1 MFTNE
6 QLQAMIRRE
15 KVSEQYPYSEQDD
28 EVLIDYLKPLLA
40 EMKRAKI
47 RYTME
52 SSHFGSG
59 YASYIQLFCYTDD
72 FVTVTVEDGEREED
86 RRGLFVLVSRLAPV
100 IAIVNDAWQY
110 VRFDEAGEETGGGG
124 TMVDHPKDLDIEP
137 RFESLSNELVRLFMK
152 YHFTV
157 VQKDDV
163 DKPLPF
169 DAHIPT
175 LSRSKGSYL
184 VWDAVF
190 YWED

>member
-15 KVSEQYPYSEQDD
+15 IISDQYPYSENDD
-28 EVLIDYLKPLLA
+28 DVLLNYLKPLLA
-40 EMKRAKI
+40 ELSRAKI

-52 SSHFGSG
+52 SNHFGSG
-59 YASYIQLFCYTDD
+59 YASYIQLLCYTDD
-72 FVTVTVEDGEREED
+72 FVTVTQNGRFQIEKRQ
-86 RRGLFVLVSRLAPV
+86 GLHVLISRLAPV
-100 IAIVNDAWQY
+100 IAICDGWEMIE
-110 VRFDEAGEETGGGG
+110 FDETGAENSRGE
-124 TMVDHPKDLDIEP
+124 TMVDHPNELHITQHL
-137 RFESLSNELVRLFMK
+137 ESLRNDLIRLFMK
-152 YHFTV
+152 YHFTI
-157 VQKDDV
+157 VQKEDV

-175 LSRSKGSYL
+175 LSRSRGQYL

>member
-6 QLQAMIRRE
+6 QLHAMIRRE
-15 KVSEQYPYSEQDD
+15 KISEQYPYSEQDD
-28 EVLIDYLKPLLA
+28 DVLVDYLKPLLA
-40 EMKRAKI
+40 DMSRAKI

-52 SSHFGSG
+52 SNHFGCG
-59 YASYIQLFCYTDD
+59 YASYIQLVCYTDD
-72 FVTVTVEDGEREED
+72 FVTTTEEDGERKED

-100 IAIVNDAWQY
+100 VAIVNNAWQY
-110 VRFDEAGEETGGGG
+110 VRFDETGEETGGGG
-124 TMVDHPKDLDIEP
+124 TMVDHPDDLVIEP
-137 RFESLSNELVRLFMK
+137 RFQPLANELVRLFMK

-157 VQKDDV
+157 VQKEDV

-175 LSRSKGSYL
+175 LSRSKGHYL

>member
-15 KVSEQYPYSEQDD
+15 KISEQYPYSEKDD
-28 EVLIDYLKPLLA
+28 EVLIHYLKPLLA
-40 EMKRAKI
+40 EMSRAKI

-52 SSHFGSG
+52 SDHFGSG

-72 FVTVTVEDGEREED
+72 FVMVTEEDGERKED
-86 RRGLFVLVSRLAPV
+86 RRGLFLLISRLAPV
-100 IAIVNDAWQY
+100 VAIADDAWQFIS
-110 VRFDEAGEETGGGG
+110 FDECGVETGNGG
-124 TMVDHPKDLDIEP
+124 TMTDHPDDLVIAP
-137 RFESLSNELVRLFMK
+137 RFEPFANELVRLFMK
-152 YHFTV
+152 YHFKV
-157 VQKDDV
+157 VQKEDMDRL
-163 DKPLPF
+163 LPF

-175 LSRSKGSYL
+175 LSRSRGKYL